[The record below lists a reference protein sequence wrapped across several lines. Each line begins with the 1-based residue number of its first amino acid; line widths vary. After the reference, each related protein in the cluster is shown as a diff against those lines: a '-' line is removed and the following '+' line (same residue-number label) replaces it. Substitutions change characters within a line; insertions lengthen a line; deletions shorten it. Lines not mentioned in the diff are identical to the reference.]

1 MGNRKREKQNLK
13 SLLYRES
20 VIEYGTKWTRVRNL
34 RKPGRMPSSPKG
46 GESDITIANAE
57 SSGKRRKLA
66 RAPIPCK
73 HLQWICE
80 LFKRLNSLKN
90 LVCTGVV
97 CHRLRHPA
105 PPSSICQRHAGG
117 SFLPQTTK
125 TPPPDPFRPR
135 RSLTLCIS
143 NN

>member
-20 VIEYGTKWTRVRNL
+20 VIEYGTKRTRVRNL

-66 RAPIPCK
+66 RAR
-73 HLQWICE
+73 QSRVNICNG
-80 LFKRLNSLKN
+80 FASY
-90 LVCTGVV
+90 
-97 CHRLRHPA
+97 
-105 PPSSICQRHAGG
+105 
-117 SFLPQTTK
+117 
-125 TPPPDPFRPR
+125 
-135 RSLTLCIS
+135 S
-143 NN
+143 NG